1 MDLLRMLACLGAV
14 LLFILPAVGGAGLV
28 SLVVLKLCGFAF
40 SWWWL
45 SAPVGWLLAWG
56 GLMLWLRR

>member
-1 MDLLRMLACLGAV
+1 MLARLEAV
-14 LLFILPAVGGAGLV
+14 LLFVFPAVSGVGFVALAM
-28 SLVVLKLCGFAF
+28 LKLCGFAF

-45 SAPVGWLLAWG
+45 AAPVGLLLAWG